1 MQSLR
6 AATDPALEQA
16 PQGIRAQGGET
27 VDLQHSPTCP
37 HQQVQ
42 TKGWLVII
50 ATNTHNGLTECQALD
65 GTLSQ

>member
-27 VDLQHSPTCP
+27 VDLLFSIYVTLN
-37 HQQVQ
+37 V
-42 TKGWLVII
+42 TVTGVIFPLKI
-50 ATNTHNGLTECQALD
+50 PITIVP
-65 GTLSQ
+65 

>member
-1 MQSLR
+1 MNRFPKGFVLKVEK
-6 AATDPALEQA
+6 LL
-16 PQGIRAQGGET
+16 ICNIAQPVCT
-27 VDLQHSPTCP
+27 K
-37 HQQVQ
+37 QVQ